1 MPKTLMQSV
10 VSQLQKER
18 MRLEDELRRITAALT
33 AFGMVYIQGS
43 KLKRLECANSRDTHC
58 GA

>member
-18 MRLEDELRRITAALT
+18 ARLEDELALLSRH
-33 AFGMVYIQGS
+33 APKKFLFSLNWNSI
-43 KLKRLECANSRDTHC
+43 LEAL
-58 GA
+58 G